1 MTNAEAFKKVFG
13 FAPRVMNQNEKTD
26 GCFIPISVC
35 NDFNSC
41 KECPFVGFWDKEG
54 NYIEDIQ
61 EISLEE
67 E

>member
-41 KECPFVGFWDKEG
+41 KECPFVGFWDKEYKPCFKLKG
-54 NYIEDIQ
+54 GYDEP
-61 EISLEE
+61 
-67 E
+67 